1 MLTVLSPAKKITA
14 RAAPMG
20 VATTQPTLLEEAR
33 HLGDIAKKLSRAE
46 IKQLMGVSDAL
57 ADLTYI
63 RFAAL
68 DMDNPALGNPAALSF
83 AGDVYRGLDA
93 ASLSDEDLAFAQDH
107 LRILSGL
114 YGVLRPL
121 DLMQPYRLEMGRKLK
136 TGHGEDLYDFWKSK
150 IAKVLA
156 TDLADTQTP
165 ILLNLASNEYF
176 KSVDQKALGVRVIS
190 PVFKEIKEGQARVLA
205 VFAKPARGMMAR
217 WIIKNRIDDP
227 VRLKEFTIAGYRFD
241 GEGSTPDK
249 PLFARQQPAKKA
261 A

>member
-1 MLTVLSPAKKITA
+1 MLTILSPAKKITA
-14 RAAPMG
+14 RPAPVG
-20 VATTQPTLLEEAR
+20 VMTTQPVLLEEAR
-33 HLGDIAKKLSRAE
+33 FLSNVAKKLSRTK
-46 IKQLMGVSDAL
+46 IKQLMGISDAL
-57 ADLTYI
+57 AELTHV

-68 DMDNPALGNPAALSF
+68 DLDNPDLGSPAALTF

-93 ASLSDEDLAFAQDH
+93 ASFGSDDLAFAQDH

-121 DLMQPYRLEMGRKLK
+121 DLMQPYRLEMGRKLQTRRK
-136 TGHGEDLYDFWKSK
+136 EDLYDFWKDK
-150 IAKVLA
+150 IADILQS
-156 TDLADTQTP
+156 DLADTP
-165 ILLNLASNEYF
+165 RPVLLNLASNEYF
-176 KSVDQKALGVRVIS
+176 KSIDQKVLGLRVVS
-190 PVFKEIKEGQARVLA
+190 PVFKEVKEGQARVLG

-227 VRLKEFTIAGYRFD
+227 AELKGFTMEGYRFD
-241 GEGSTPDK
+241 AQGSTPEK